1 MAEDLARKRGIDPGA
16 LMKRVTDEH
25 LLDIAQFIQWKDVG
39 RRLKN
44 IGTQTISDID
54 IDGHDQADRRSR
66 LIDLWV
72 DRNGDDA
79 TYHQMITAMLAA
91 NMKADAEKVCNLLN
105 GEKALFLFCLYYN
118 YFTL

>member
-1 MAEDLARKRGIDPGA
+1 MAEDLARKRGIDPRA

-25 LLDIAQFIQWKDVG
+25 LLDIAQFIQWNEVG
-39 RRLKN
+39 RQLKN
-44 IGTQTISDID
+44 IGAQAISDID
-54 IDGHDQADRRSR
+54 KDGHDQADKRHK

-91 NMKADAEKVCNLLN
+91 RMKADAERVCNLLN
-105 GEKALFLFCLYYN
+105 GEEALFLFCLYYN
-118 YFTL
+118 YFAL